1 MPKGTEKDRW
11 TRRGFLGVGSAALAA
26 AGMLSAKGAAGQGQE
41 SAQKPKTDRSRSD
54 PGPTN
59 AALDAANP
67 DSNNP
72 LATDAGGVQT
82 FKYPFS
88 FAHKRL
94 HQGGWSREVTV
105 RELPASKSMA
115 GVNMR
120 LTAGGV
126 RELHWHTAGEWS
138 IMLYGTARITAID
151 AAGKSFVADVKKNDL
166 WYFPSGIPHSIQGLE
181 PDGAEFMLVFDDG
194 DFSEAET
201 VLLSDSMAHIPREV
215 LSKNFRVAEK
225 ALNNLPGKELFIFQ
239 TDVPGPLEA
248 DQKTAGGSLGASSQD
263 FAFRTMEMPPT
274 KRTQGGEGR
283 IVDSSKFQAST
294 S

>member
-26 AGMLSAKGAAGQGQE
+26 ASMLSTKDAAGQGQE

-105 RELPASKSMA
+105 RELAVSQA
-115 GVNMR
+115 LGGVNMR
-120 LTAGGV
+120 LTAGGG
-126 RELHWHTAGEWS
+126 REPDWHTA
-138 IMLYGTARITAID
+138 
-151 AAGKSFVADVKKNDL
+151 AAGCVRL
-166 WYFPSGIPHSIQGLE
+166 
-181 PDGAEFMLVFDDG
+181 LV
-194 DFSEAET
+194 
-201 VLLSDSMAHIPREV
+201 
-215 LSKNFRVAEK
+215 
-225 ALNNLPGKELFIFQ
+225 
-239 TDVPGPLEA
+239 
-248 DQKTAGGSLGASSQD
+248 SS
-263 FAFRTMEMPPT
+263 RMWL
-274 KRTQGGEGR
+274 
-283 IVDSSKFQAST
+283 
-294 S
+294 